1 MKNRYAMMILLGA
14 LVVTLVIIAIE
25 KPSEAP
31 FISDYD
37 VDDVWHIEV
46 SQLLDETTL
55 KREGSGWIV
64 AESPTPLKEELLK
77 GEGREIPAIEWR
89 PALESRISHALK
101 ILGNL
106 DEGIVVSR
114 RADKRALYRVDATGL
129 HIKLAAT
136 DGRII
141 ADVWIGKNGP
151 DYGSSY
157 IRRAD
162 EDEIYI
168 VRRPL
173 LGLFSPVA
181 TDWLPRE
188 DKQTD
193 HLPR

>member
-1 MKNRYAMMILLGA
+1 MKNRYAIIILLGV
-14 LVVTLVIIAIE
+14 LVVALVIIAIE

-31 FISDYD
+31 LIFDYD
-37 VDDVWHIEV
+37 VDDVWRIEV
-46 SQLLDETTL
+46 SQLLDEATL
-55 KREGSGWIV
+55 KREGGGWIV
-64 AESPTPLKEELLK
+64 AESSPPLKEELLQ
-77 GEGREIPAIEWR
+77 GEGREIPTAEWH
-89 PALESRISHALK
+89 PALESRVSHALG

-129 HIKLAAT
+129 HVKMVGA

-141 ADVWIGKNGP
+141 ADIWIGKNGP
-151 DYGSSY
+151 DYVSSY

-173 LGLFSPVA
+173 LGLFSPSA
-181 TDWLPRE
+181 KDWLPRE
-188 DKQTD
+188 DKQAD
-193 HLPR
+193 Y